1 MASPWSTKD
10 IPSQENKI
18 ALITGANSG
27 IGFEAAKA
35 LAEKG
40 ALVVLACRNE
50 EKAKA
55 AIAAIK
61 SEIPSAK
68 LEFLSLDLASQ
79 ASVKIAAKEFLTNH
93 NTLDLLINNAGV
105 MWLPKSETMDGHDM
119 QFGTNHLGHFTLT
132 GLLLDT
138 VVNTP
143 NSRIV
148 TVSSMAHYS
157 GRIHFDDIKMDGRYG
172 KHKAY
177 AQAKLANLMFAYE
190 LDRKLSAAGIDTR
203 SIAVH
208 PGMSSTNL
216 GKPGF
221 EKGASLITLAAK
233 LFFPIATQ
241 SARNG
246 ALPTLYGATANAAAG
261 GDYIGPS
268 WIFEIA
274 GPPKKVGSSRY
285 SKRQDIATQ
294 LWQLSEK
301 LTGTQVAHN
310 FCG

>member
-93 NTLDLLINNAGV
+93 
-105 MWLPKSETMDGHDM
+105 K
-119 QFGTNHLGHFTLT
+119 
-132 GLLLDT
+132 
-138 VVNTP
+138 
-143 NSRIV
+143 
-148 TVSSMAHYS
+148 
-157 GRIHFDDIKMDGRYG
+157 
-172 KHKAY
+172 
-177 AQAKLANLMFAYE
+177 
-190 LDRKLSAAGIDTR
+190 
-203 SIAVH
+203 
-208 PGMSSTNL
+208 
-216 GKPGF
+216 
-221 EKGASLITLAAK
+221 
-233 LFFPIATQ
+233 
-241 SARNG
+241 
-246 ALPTLYGATANAAAG
+246 
-261 GDYIGPS
+261 
-268 WIFEIA
+268 
-274 GPPKKVGSSRY
+274 
-285 SKRQDIATQ
+285 
-294 LWQLSEK
+294 
-301 LTGTQVAHN
+301 
-310 FCG
+310 